1 MLKRR
6 LEEERVED
14 AECAFALFAGVMRD
28 PEQDLALRLECARE
42 VMDRVLGKPKQ
53 LNEHTGKDGNPIETT
68 QVFRHEAA
76 IAAIAGRPDQN
87 PESPSTNES
96 GG

>member
-6 LEEERVED
+6 MEEERVED

-28 PEQDLALRLECARE
+28 PAQDLALRLECARE

-53 LNEHTGKDGNPIETT
+53 LNEHTGKDGNPIETI

-76 IAAIAGRPDQN
+76 IAAIAGRPNQDS
-87 PESPSTNES
+87 EPSSANES
-96 GG
+96 SV